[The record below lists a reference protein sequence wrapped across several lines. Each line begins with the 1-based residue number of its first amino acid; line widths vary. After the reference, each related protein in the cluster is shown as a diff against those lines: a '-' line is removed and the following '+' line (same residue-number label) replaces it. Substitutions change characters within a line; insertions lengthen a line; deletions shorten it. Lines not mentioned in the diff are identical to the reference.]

1 MHRENDDQST
11 NLMSVK
17 LQLLALSDSY
27 AQLNAALVNTQ
38 HYVIMQ
44 IFDRLLSQ
52 HTVVWRILS

>member
-1 MHRENDDQST
+1 VHRENDDQST

-44 IFDRLLSQ
+44 IFDRFIIPAYGSVED
-52 HTVVWRILS
+52 T